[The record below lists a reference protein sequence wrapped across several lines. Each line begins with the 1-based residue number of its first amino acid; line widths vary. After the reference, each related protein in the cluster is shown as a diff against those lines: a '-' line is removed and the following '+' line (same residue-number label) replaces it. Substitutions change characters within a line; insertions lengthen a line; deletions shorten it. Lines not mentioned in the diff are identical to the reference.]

1 MTALVTIDLS
11 PDTRDFQ
18 RVALEPGL
26 PMLDANSNAGAV
38 LQRWLGD
45 FAAEAEW
52 LGDRAEFYA
61 LKDGRRQL
69 DAVAEPVT
77 EKDLK
82 GALRSQFEALQQRI
96 QAISPQSSSEQLIA
110 KQVLTEDPA
119 PQTQLVKYRVAGG
132 AWQLVL
138 LWGFERKDTE
148 PATPAICRKC
158 ESGPWLY
165 LKRKV
170 TASQC
175 PGCAN
180 KSGGNPVAANSRSRW
195 PAIAAV
201 VVLLAAALGGW
212 AWWNR
217 GNEQALVDPPQSSDS
232 TQPTEIAS
240 GLQIEPQDWTAPV
253 GAAQAFRVLLAS
265 QDGNEPS
272 DVTRLVHV
280 TSSDPRVCR
289 FDRLQTLAQAR
300 STGTATLDFRYGEH
314 SRRVNVRVDP
324 PTLPQ
329 SIRIEPSDDAI
340 HRGETRRLRVLGSY
354 EDGSEVDLTEA
365 TTWES
370 TEPTT
375 LFCFNGLIEGISPG
389 TSDLTVRYAAE
400 PDGVVVETRQTL
412 KVLDANYQSLAIRF
426 EPEPLS
432 VHDTVQFIVEA
443 TTIDGEQVPVSESSQ
458 LAIEV
463 QPSTMVDQEG
473 SKLRGLAAGTVTV
486 SAMLGE
492 LSASAELTIASA
504 ASGEQPGLPERIEML
519 VGESL
524 DPAEQ
529 FEVDLDRLTVDES
542 GVLELDSRGRLLAR
556 KPGTTKVEITHHGKT
571 QTVKVDVAEEP
582 FESLQI
588 VPAELQVPLHS
599 EVAFRVTG
607 VTQAGQQVDLAADL
621 LQWEILPTEHVQLDP
636 KALIIRGLA
645 ISDARQPMLCRFQE
659 LDAAGYVTVTPRAF
673 ELVTQPSGEVDLPVG
688 SELSPKAIAV
698 YGPEE
703 RVELPED
710 QVVWTVESESD
721 GLELQNNTIVAKA
734 ISEQPLRL
742 RVEYAGPQSREL
754 TAALTVRS
762 TATTDETLRLDVGQE
777 VLFPGDEGTLGLTS
791 EASSAGEPSVA
802 PASFQSSDPQVF
814 QIGDAG
820 KWRAIK
826 PGVVDVT
833 VAHPSL
839 AEPLTQSIAVSQ
851 PESTGLMFHP
861 DVLAVGVGQ
870 AARLELFV
878 VSGYDQ
884 DAEPILQPVTQL
896 SEVRFAVAD
905 DSVTLRPR
913 WVIGESATSATE
925 ITAEYNGMTAS
936 LLVEVREV
944 PAYTP
949 LRIVPESITAAV
961 GGSFRPTLEQQL
973 PEPTALAAGSEA
985 NNVSSARP
993 EASAYRSQWRRI
1005 DAREATWTSDE
1016 GIAISTPAASA
1027 PPVVTIQTATPQT
1040 RQLTARIGE
1049 TTATATIQISDPAP
1063 LDESA
1068 QIVLLRFPEGEHVA
1082 VGQSQ
1087 RYGFEIHTADGT
1099 RAATDVQW
1107 QAPLENSHLRFQDGQ
1122 LTALAAGKTQ
1132 PLEAVVDGQTFRW
1145 QTTTVATAPELGQE
1159 LAERNEQP
1167 IALRLVAQ
1175 DGDRVRLIVDGMS
1188 DAFRVEAE
1196 YADGLTRNVTSRA
1209 EWRVASEDAS
1219 TIAIDQQRL
1228 VGIAPGTVSLSAR
1241 FAGVDT
1247 ETPLPV
1253 EVLLGEQVDQIQVT
1267 PDASTLKLGETATL
1281 KAIALS
1287 DGQAIGDVTQHPD
1300 IVWKS
1305 RSPEVLSVIG
1315 SRVSALAA
1323 GKGGVTAQMGET
1335 VSNVS
1340 EFSVSD
1346 SAQAGELDA
1355 IKFVPSRLAIRVGE
1369 RKRLGRDVTLRR
1381 GQATLQVADWKLLD
1395 TDVAKLEGDWLIGM
1409 KPGSG
1414 KLQATSGDG
1423 THTLPIRVLPPT
1435 RTRMT
1440 APRDRIARRGV
1451 SRQGPN
1457 AQRSAPGRGQS
1468 PAPPRSNDR
1477 QPTALA
1483 AGRGENGSPAD
1494 NGNARRMSGA
1504 NDARN
1509 QRRAPD
1515 AVYDFSTHKAE
1526 GTESQLMIEPSGGRL
1541 PVGGVASI
1549 RVWEL
1554 DASGNRTDRTAAAR
1568 LDSNNDAV
1576 LRVAGKQVACR
1587 SAGRASLRATL
1598 PESALMAT
1606 AVFEVSETQANS
1618 LEVVPAQ
1625 VVLTVGE
1632 QQQLTVRADG
1642 IQLADRRRLSYQMS
1656 EGDDV
1661 ARVDDSGLVTGQS
1674 PGRATVR
1681 VTWDGRQ
1688 GIFVPVT
1695 VRPRQLFSQTTRRDQ
1710 PPPQTAPA
1718 SQVTSAPP
1726 QASSAKLQ
1734 FDIVDVQDEQD
1745 YSTAD
1750 IRILVPREWGDFEF
1764 RVADSEQPGPW
1775 VTTRD
1780 DGERRI
1786 ALLKSP
1792 PLIRRTNKLHRVLLE
1807 ARTPG
1812 AEQVERYALRFEL
1825 KTVAGQQEVDEPNE

>member
-1 MTALVTIDLS
+1 MTALVSIDFS
-11 PDTRDFQ
+11 TETRDFQ
-18 RVALEPGL
+18 RLALEPGL

-45 FAAEAEW
+45 FAADAEW
-52 LGDRAEFYA
+52 LGDRAEFFA

-77 EKDLK
+77 EMDLK
-82 GALRSQFEALQQRI
+82 GALRSQFEELQQRI
-96 QAISPQSSSEQLIA
+96 RAISPQSSSEQLIVDRLREPMALAAGSVAPPDNAGPAASAVGGA
-110 KQVLTEDPA
+110 KSLPA
-119 PQTQLVKYRVAGG
+119 ASAVGSLVKYRVAGG

-148 PATPAICRKC
+148 PATPTICRKC

-165 LKRKV
+165 LKRKA

-175 PGCAN
+175 PGCAS
-180 KSGGNPVAANSRSRW
+180 KPGGNPVAANSRSRW

-201 VVLLAAALGGW
+201 VVLLAAGLGGW

-217 GNEQALVDPPQSSDS
+217 GNEQALVDPPQPSDP
-232 TQPTEIAS
+232 TQLTQIAS

-289 FDRLQTLAQAR
+289 FDRLQTLAKAR

-314 SRRVNVRVDP
+314 SCSVNVRVDP
-324 PTLPQ
+324 PTLPEN
-329 SIRIEPSDDAI
+329 IRIEPSDDSI
-340 HRGETRRLRVLGSY
+340 RRGETRRLRVLGSY
-354 EDGSEVDLTEA
+354 EDGREVDLTEA
-365 TTWES
+365 ATWES

-400 PDGVVVETRQTL
+400 PDVAVVETRQTL
-412 KVLDANYQSLAIRF
+412 KVLDANYQALAMRF
-426 EPEPLS
+426 EPETLS
-432 VHDTVQFIVEA
+432 VNDTAQVIVEA
-443 TTIDGEQVPVSESSQ
+443 MTVDGEQVSVSESSQ

-463 QPSTMVDQEG
+463 QPSTLVDQEG

-492 LSASAELTIASA
+492 LSATAELTIASA
-504 ASGEQPGLPERIEML
+504 TSDELPGLPDRIEML

-529 FEVDLDRLTVDES
+529 FKVALDRLTVDES

-556 KPGTTKVEITHHGKT
+556 KPGTAAVEITRHAKT
-571 QTVKVDVAEEP
+571 RALKVDVNEEP

-588 VPAELQVPLHS
+588 VPAELNVPLHT

-607 VTQAGQQVDLAADL
+607 VTQAGRQVDLAADL
-621 LQWEILPTEHVQLDP
+621 LQWEILPTEHAQLDSE
-636 KALIIRGLA
+636 ALTIRGLT
-645 ISDARQPMLCRFQE
+645 ISNGRQPMLCRFQE

-673 ELVTQPSGEVDLPVG
+673 VLVTQPGGEVDLPVG

-698 YGPEE
+698 YGPDEQ
-703 RVELPED
+703 VELPED

-721 GLELQNNTIVAKA
+721 GLELQDNTIVAKA
-734 ISEQPLRL
+734 ISAEPLRL
-742 RVEYAGPQSREL
+742 RVEHVGPGNREPTALAAGPGANATNDGNDARPEASAFGSGGRTAEL
-754 TAALTVRS
+754 IVNS
-762 TATTDETLRLDVGQE
+762 IPPSGETLRLDVGQE

-791 EASSAGEPSVA
+791 EASAVGGPWVA
-802 PASFQSSDPQVF
+802 PASFQSSDPQIF
-814 QIGDAG
+814 QIGHAG
-820 KWRAIK
+820 KWSAIK

-839 AEPLTQSIAVSQ
+839 SAPLVQSITVSQ
-851 PESTGLMFHP
+851 PESTGLMFYP

-878 VSGYDQ
+878 VSGYDE
-884 DAEPILQPVTQL
+884 DEEPILQPVTQL
-896 SEVRFAVAD
+896 SDVRLALAD
-905 DSVTLRPR
+905 DSVALRPP
-913 WVIGESATSATE
+913 WVIGQNATSATE
-925 ITAEYNGMTAS
+925 LTAEFNGLTAS
-936 LLVEVREV
+936 LLVEVRDV
-944 PAYTP
+944 ATDAPI
-949 LRIVPESITAAV
+949 RIVPETIAATV

-973 PEPTALAAGSEA
+973 PGSEPTGDSIDL
-985 NNVSSARP
+985 
-993 EASAYRSQWRRI
+993 QWRRI
-1005 DAREATWTSDE
+1005 DARDATWTADE

-1040 RQLTARIGE
+1040 RQLTARIGDS
-1049 TTATATIQISDPAP
+1049 TATATIQTSRPAP

-1068 QIVLLRFPEGEHVA
+1068 QIVLLRFPEGEQVA

-1099 RAATDVQW
+1099 RAATEVQW
-1107 QAPLENSHLRFQDGQ
+1107 QAPLENSHMRFRQGK

-1132 PLEAVVDGQTFRW
+1132 PLEAVVDGQAFRW
-1145 QTTTVATAPELGQE
+1145 QTTTVPAGPEVGRE

-1167 IALRLVAQ
+1167 VNLRLVAH
-1175 DGDRVRLIVDGMS
+1175 DGERVRVIVGGTS
-1188 DAFRVEAE
+1188 EAFRVEAE
-1196 YADGLTRNVTSRA
+1196 YADGLTRDVTARA
-1209 EWRVASEDAS
+1209 DLRVASEDDS
-1219 TIAIDQQRL
+1219 SIIIDQRRL
-1228 VGIAPGTVSLSAR
+1228 VGIAIGMGSLGAR
-1241 FAGVDT
+1241 FAGVDA
-1247 ETPLPV
+1247 EASLPV
-1253 EVLLGEQVDQIQVT
+1253 EVLPSEQVDQIQVT

-1281 KAIALS
+1281 KAIALR
-1287 DGQAIGDVTQHPD
+1287 DGQAIGDVTQHAS

-1305 RSPEVLSVIG
+1305 RSPEVLSVSG
-1315 SRVSALAA
+1315 PRVSALAV
-1323 GKGGVTAQMGET
+1323 GKGGVTAHLGET

-1381 GQATLQVADWKLLD
+1381 GQTTLQVADWKLVD
-1395 TDVAKLEGDWLIGM
+1395 TDTAKLEEDWLIGM

-1414 KLQATSGDG
+1414 KLQATSSDG

-1440 APRDRIARRGV
+1440 VPRDRIARRGV

-1457 AQRSAPGRGQS
+1457 AQRSAPGRGQR
-1468 PAPPRSNDR
+1468 PAPPRSNNR
-1477 QPTALA
+1477 EPTALT
-1483 AGRGENGSPAD
+1483 AGPGENGSPAD

-1509 QRRAPD
+1509 QRRAPY

-1576 LRVAGKQVACR
+1576 LTGQRQFWLQ
-1587 SAGRASLRATL
+1587 GRA
-1598 PESALMAT
+1598 
-1606 AVFEVSETQANS
+1606 
-1618 LEVVPAQ
+1618 
-1625 VVLTVGE
+1625 
-1632 QQQLTVRADG
+1632 
-1642 IQLADRRRLSYQMS
+1642 
-1656 EGDDV
+1656 
-1661 ARVDDSGLVTGQS
+1661 
-1674 PGRATVR
+1674 
-1681 VTWDGRQ
+1681 
-1688 GIFVPVT
+1688 
-1695 VRPRQLFSQTTRRDQ
+1695 
-1710 PPPQTAPA
+1710 
-1718 SQVTSAPP
+1718 
-1726 QASSAKLQ
+1726 
-1734 FDIVDVQDEQD
+1734 
-1745 YSTAD
+1745 
-1750 IRILVPREWGDFEF
+1750 
-1764 RVADSEQPGPW
+1764 
-1775 VTTRD
+1775 
-1780 DGERRI
+1780 
-1786 ALLKSP
+1786 
-1792 PLIRRTNKLHRVLLE
+1792 
-1807 ARTPG
+1807 
-1812 AEQVERYALRFEL
+1812 
-1825 KTVAGQQEVDEPNE
+1825 